1 MIRNALREQ
10 LDLLMQDL
18 EKLVHYRWWRR
29 ITTLEKFA
37 EKLGVIPE
45 LVHTLT
51 QSPEWGEEAEK
62 IIRVQ
67 EKYPAQFQRWCD
79 RVKSPVENIEKRLFL
94 TRDKICEI
102 LTDMNVEYTKP

>member
-1 MIRNALREQ
+1 
-10 LDLLMQDL
+10 MQQL
-18 EKLVHYRWWRR
+18 EKLVHQRWWRR

-45 LVHTLT
+45 IVRTLT

-67 EKYPAQFQRWCD
+67 EKYPTAFQRWCNS
-79 RVKSPVENIEKRLFL
+79 VKCPVANIEQRLFL

-102 LTDMNVEYTKP
+102 LTDMNVEYKKP